1 MKLSGKP
8 RDGWVWTLWS
18 QVREK
23 GRKRM
28 RVAEALPLGGKRSL
42 VLVECDGQAFL
53 VGCGHD
59 QVNCIFPVPHQS
71 RPAALA
77 MAHPWPAKEEPS
89 E

>member
-1 MKLSGKP
+1 LSGKP
-8 RDGWVWTLWS
+8 RDGWVWSLWS
-18 QVREK
+18 QVRDK
-23 GRKRM
+23 RSKRM

-59 QVNCIFPVPHQS
+59 QVNCIVPAPRPS

-77 MAHPWPAKEEPS
+77 MVDPWSAKEEPS

>member
-18 QVREK
+18 QVRDK

-42 VLVECDGQAFL
+42 VLVECDGHAFL

-59 QVNCIFPVPHQS
+59 QVNCVFPM
-71 RPAALA
+71 PAAS
-77 MAHPWPAKEEPS
+77 AHAGPATAHEWPARVGSPE
-89 E
+89 